1 MARIAVAGLVNVE
14 TTLKI
19 DGFPVEYAPVRYP
32 FFGLGSSV
40 SGVGYNVAKALTTLG
55 DTVDLLTMTGDDD
68 AARLVR
74 HALAEAGVGSA
85 HLRPTLT
92 HTPQSV
98 ILYDPSG
105 RRAIF
110 TDLKDIQERD
120 YPLDQATAVLDTAD
134 LAVLCNVNFSRPLLA
149 EAQARGVPIAT
160 DIHAIADLHDG
171 YNRDYMAAATVLF
184 QSHERLPCR
193 PNEWIRHL
201 WATYATRVCVV
212 GMGADGALLGVL
224 RDGTITHVPAV
235 QTRPVVSTIGA
246 GDALFSAFL
255 NTYAASQDPYAAL
268 RKAVVFAS
276 YKIGVAGAA
285 GGFLSAP
292 ALDALCTQVYGG

>member
-32 FFGLGSSV
+32 FFGVGSSV

-55 DTVDLLTMTGDDD
+55 HAVDLLTMTGEDD

-74 HALAEAGVGSA
+74 HALADSGVSDA
-85 HLRPTLT
+85 HLRPLLAN
-92 HTPQSV
+92 TPQSV

-110 TDLKDIQERD
+110 TDLKDIQERA
-120 YPLDQATAVLDTAD
+120 YPVEQAAPALDAAD
-134 LAVLCNVNFSRPLLA
+134 LAVLCNINFARPLLA

-160 DIHAIADLHDG
+160 DIHAISDLHDG
-171 YNRDYMAAATVLF
+171 YNREYMAAASVLF
-184 QSHERLPCR
+184 QSHEHLPCR
-193 PNEWIRHL
+193 PDEWIRQL
-201 WATYATRVCVV
+201 WATYGTRVCVV
-212 GMGADGALLGVL
+212 GMGAEGALLGVL
-224 RDGTITHVPAV
+224 RDGSITHVPAV
-235 QTRPVVSTIGA
+235 QTRPIVSTIGA

-255 NTYAASQDPYAAL
+255 HTYAATQDPYLSL

-285 GGFLSAP
+285 GGFLTSP
-292 ALDALCTQVYGG
+292 ALDALCGQVYGG